1 MSGPGTG
8 TWTVRR
14 LALLGGIAIAAVAV
28 ASLPA
33 PADAPLAMVGFAI
46 VLASVATWATAVV
59 PTLATGLIFFVLAF
73 ASGVAPPLA
82 LLSGFWSNA
91 AGLVI
96 GGFIIGAA
104 AERSGLGRYIA
115 RRLMQRLMSSYPRS
129 VLGILAGTGALSFLL
144 PSTMGRLAITLPIVM
159 AVAKEAGYASGSN
172 GYVGLIATAVAGN
185 FMTSY
190 AILPGNLT
198 NVIALGAIES
208 VHGPQV
214 QYAEY
219 LLLCGPVL
227 GLVKALLFWACVVVL
242 LPASAPIVTLGPT
255 QPVPLSR
262 AARRLGVVL
271 AITILLWATDFLH
284 GVKPGAIAIGAAILC
299 LLPPVA
305 LANLRESFDLNKLTA
320 ILFLAVVLG
329 VATIL
334 THSGAGAIIANLI
347 GTLLPLDGRSAAFGF
362 AAVSVLSAL
371 VAIPATVVGSIA
383 ILNPVLAGVA
393 ASTGLPIKAGLI
405 AEITGLQMIFFPYQT
420 VPIMVGLAMAGVEA
434 RSVLR
439 LLVPLALVS
448 LVVILPL
455 QILWLKLI
463 GQLP

>member
-1 MSGPGTG
+1 MSGLAG
-8 TWTVRR
+8 VRVSGKQ
-14 LALLGGIAIAAVAV
+14 LGLLGFIVVAAGAVAL
-28 ASLPA
+28 LPA
-33 PADAPLAMVGFAI
+33 PANAPRAMVGFAI
-46 VLASVATWATAVV
+46 VLASVATWATAAI
-59 PTLATGLIFFVLAF
+59 PTLAAGLIFFALAF

-104 AERSGLGRYIA
+104 AERSGLGRYVA
-115 RRLMQRLMSSYPRS
+115 RRLMRRLMSSYPRS
-129 VLGILAGTGALSFLL
+129 VLGVLAGAGALSFLL

-159 AVAKEAGYASGSN
+159 AVAKEAGYATGSN
-172 GYVGLIATAVAGN
+172 GYIGLVVTAVAGN

-190 AILPGNLT
+190 AILPANLT

-227 GLVKALLFWACVVVL
+227 GLVKALLFWLSVVVL
-242 LPASAPIVTLGPT
+242 LPAPAPLAQPDSAE
-255 QPVPLSR
+255 PVLLSR
-262 AARRLGVVL
+262 AARRLGIVL
-271 AITILLWATDFLH
+271 AFTILLWATDFLH
-284 GVKPGAIAIGAAILC
+284 GIKPGAIAVAAGVLC

-305 LANLRESFDLNKLTA
+305 LASLRESFDLNKLTA

-334 THSGAGAIIANLI
+334 TYSGAGGMTAKLI
-347 GTLLPLDGRSAAFGF
+347 GALVPLEGRSAASGF
-362 AAVSVLSAL
+362 AAVSLLSAL
-371 VAIPATVVGSIA
+371 VAVPATVVGSIA
-383 ILNPVLAGVA
+383 IVNPVLGEIA

-405 AEITGLQMIFFPYQT
+405 AELTGLQMILFPYQT
-420 VPIMVGLAMAGVEA
+420 VPIMVGLAMGGVDA

-439 LLVPLALVS
+439 LLIPLALLS

-455 QILWLKLI
+455 QILWLKLM
-463 GQLP
+463 GVLA